1 MKRRLIY
8 GTVAVVLAVNLLIGA
23 RIYLSTAQGVEK
35 ESAYP
40 SLELFSYVLEKVRKD
55 YVDGQK
61 LSYQELVYAAL
72 KGMLYTLD
80 PHSEFMEPEKYKELQ
95 NDTQGAFGGLGIVI
109 SMKDSFITVIAPM
122 EDSPGFRA
130 GIMAGDRIIKI
141 DGKSTEKMSLPDA
154 VKYLRGEP
162 GTDVQITVF
171 RPPSSQMKDYKLTR
185 AVINIDMVKD
195 INGKKEFP
203 LGDNNIGYVR
213 LVAFGEKTSADLEAA
228 LKKLKKQGMQ
238 ALVLDLRGNP
248 GGLLEQAVDVCEK
261 FLHRDAPVVTT
272 EGRNPSQN
280 SAHKARGSGDELHNM
295 PIVVLVN
302 LGSASASEI
311 VAGCLQDLKRAIIL
325 GEKTFGKGSVQSI
338 IPLAPLPDGVP
349 ALRLTTAK
357 YYTPSHKVIHG
368 EGITPDIVVPL
379 TEEQERQLQLK
390 HTPGGMESL
399 DEKDRERVA
408 HGHDPQLERAMDL
421 LKGITLFTQRAPA
434 AGQRTNQRAEDGSE
448 VATHHATWV
457 RSGFTRSVV
466 RGAWCMVRVACGT
479 EPCPSLLSRPPVMK
493 PARQWFTR
501 AGCCPISFRRRSR
514 CTQSTA
520 VWCRSW
526 RRASTCAICCQS
538 PAPPWARHRWPPTNW
553 KPLPRPRGR
562 ACPAR

>member
-1 MKRRLIY
+1 MRRRLIY
-8 GTVAVVLAVNLLIGA
+8 GTVAVVLVVNLLIGA
-23 RIYLSTAQGVEK
+23 RIYLSSAQGAEK

-40 SLELFSYVLEKVRKD
+40 SLELFSVVLEKVRKD

-61 LSYQELVYAAL
+61 LSYQDLIYAAL

-109 SMKDSFITVIAPM
+109 SMKDNFITVIAPM

-130 GIMAGDRIIKI
+130 GIMSGDRIVKI
-141 DGKSTEKMSLPDA
+141 EGKSTEKMSLPDA
-154 VKYLRGEP
+154 VKNLRGEP

-171 RPPSSQMKDYKLTR
+171 RPSSNQMKDYKLTR

-203 LGDNNIGYVR
+203 LGDSKIGYVR
-213 LVAFGEKTSADLEAA
+213 LVQFGEKTSADLEAA
-228 LKKLKKQGMQ
+228 LKKLKAQKMQ

-261 FLHRDAPVVTT
+261 FLPRGQLVVTT

-280 SAHKARGSGDELHNM
+280 AVRRSLGRGDELNNM
-295 PIVVLVN
+295 PMVVLVN

-338 IPLAPLPDGVP
+338 IPLAPLPDGMP

-368 EGITPDIVVPL
+368 EGITPDILVPL
-379 TEEQERQLQLK
+379 TEEQERQVQLK
-390 HTPGGMESL
+390 HTPGGIESL
-399 DEKDRERVA
+399 EEKDRERVSR
-408 HGHDPQLERAMDL
+408 GHDPQLDRAMDL
-421 LKGITLFTQRAPA
+421 LKGITLFTQRAPMPDKGLAKSQKMA
-434 AGQRTNQRAEDGSE
+434 A
-448 VATHHATWV
+448 
-457 RSGFTRSVV
+457 
-466 RGAWCMVRVACGT
+466 
-479 EPCPSLLSRPPVMK
+479 K
-493 PARQWFTR
+493 
-501 AGCCPISFRRRSR
+501 
-514 CTQSTA
+514 
-520 VWCRSW
+520 
-526 RRASTCAICCQS
+526 
-538 PAPPWARHRWPPTNW
+538 
-553 KPLPRPRGR
+553 
-562 ACPAR
+562 